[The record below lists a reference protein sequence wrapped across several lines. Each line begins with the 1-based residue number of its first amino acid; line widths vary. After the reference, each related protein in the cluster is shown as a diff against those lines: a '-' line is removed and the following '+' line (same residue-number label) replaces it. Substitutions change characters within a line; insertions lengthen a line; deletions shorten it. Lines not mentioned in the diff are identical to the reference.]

1 MRTRLTRSAPFR
13 RRRLARSDRK
23 PVAVFRSRPTRRYYR
38 RGKRARGRRLSDPV
52 PGKGAPP
59 RRDRYGSPMESLGAG
74 DAGAEGATNRPA
86 APPPPHRGVAAT
98 WRGWHPL
105 ARTFLVLAI
114 AVALGYVALLFTNE
128 FLRGSRVDTWAGPD
142 ASVQSGLALAE
153 CPAAEGLGDAVFPSW
168 IRYRDEVVAAT
179 GRVAPIGP
187 AWQYGQTR
195 YAETDYRMGSIRLLL
210 EASLAVD
217 ATPDTV
223 LLLQEPAQGARL
235 YDRIDCA

>member
-1 MRTRLTRSAPFR
+1 MPLSEGDDRPGGAASRWPYVEVAR
-13 RRRLARSDRK
+13 RRDTTGVGSEREDDGSAN
-23 PVAVFRSRPTRRYYR
+23 PP
-38 RGKRARGRRLSDPV
+38 
-52 PGKGAPP
+52 PGKAAPR
-59 RRDRYGSPMESLGAG
+59 RRDRYGSLMESLRAG
-74 DAGAEGATNRPA
+74 EAEAERATGRSA
-86 APPPPHRGVAAT
+86 APPAPHRGIAAI
-98 WRGWHPL
+98 WHGWHPV
-105 ARTFLVLAI
+105 ARTFLVVAI
-114 AVALGYVALLFTNE
+114 AVAVAYLALRFTND

-142 ASVQSGLALAE
+142 TSVQSGLALAT

-168 IRYRDEVVAAT
+168 IRYRDEVYAAT

>member
-1 MRTRLTRSAPFR
+1 MPLSDGDDWPGRTA
-13 RRRLARSDRK
+13 
-23 PVAVFRSRPTRRYYR
+23 SRYPCFEVVR
-38 RGKRARGRRLSDPV
+38 RGDTTGVGGELEDDGSANSA

-59 RRDRYGSPMESLGAG
+59 RRDRYGSLMESLRAG
-74 DAGAEGATNRPA
+74 DAGAEGATSRPA

-98 WRGWHPL
+98 WRGWHPV
-105 ARTFLVLAI
+105 ARTFLVVAI

-142 ASVQSGLALAE
+142 ASVQSGLALAA
-153 CPAAEGLGDAVFPSW
+153 CPPAEGLGDAVFPSW
-168 IRYRDEVVAAT
+168 VRYRDEVYAAT

>member
-1 MRTRLTRSAPFR
+1 
-13 RRRLARSDRK
+13 
-23 PVAVFRSRPTRRYYR
+23 
-38 RGKRARGRRLSDPV
+38 
-52 PGKGAPP
+52 
-59 RRDRYGSPMESLGAG
+59 MESLGAG

-98 WRGWHPL
+98 WRGWHPVV
-105 ARTFLVLAI
+105 RTFLVLAI

-153 CPAAEGLGDAVFPSW
+153 CPPAEGLGDAVFPSW
-168 IRYRDEVVAAT
+168 IRYRDEVLAAT

-195 YAETDYRMGSIRLLL
+195 YAETDYRMGSIGLLL